1 MKTAIIT
8 DSTAYLPKKL
18 RDQFHIH
25 MIPLSVIVGEETYR
39 EEVDL
44 TAGEFYEEV
53 RAGEKLPTTSQPP
66 IGHFVQLY
74 EQLAKEYDAVVGIYL
89 SSGISGTYQTSIQ
102 AGEMVEGLRVYSFDS
117 EISCGPQGFYALRAA
132 ELAQQGRDP
141 EEIIAELEMMKASTR
156 AYFMVD
162 DLQHLKRGGRLNGAQ
177 ALIGGLL
184 QVKPLLHFADK
195 KIVPFEK
202 IRTSKKALKRIVE
215 LFEEDYQKGDP
226 LSVVII
232 HANREAHV
240 QQWKEELQQRFPQ
253 AEFSLGYFGPVIGT
267 HLGEG
272 AIGMGWMKKP

>member
-1 MKTAIIT
+1 
-8 DSTAYLPKKL
+8 
-18 RDQFHIH
+18 
-25 MIPLSVIVGEETYR
+25 
-39 EEVDL
+39 
-44 TAGEFYEEV
+44 
-53 RAGEKLPTTSQPP
+53 
-66 IGHFVQLY
+66 
-74 EQLAKEYDAVVGIYL
+74 
-89 SSGISGTYQTSIQ
+89 
-102 AGEMVEGLRVYSFDS
+102 
-117 EISCGPQGFYALRAA
+117 
-132 ELAQQGRDP
+132 
-141 EEIIAELEMMKASTR
+141 
-156 AYFMVD
+156 MVD